1 MGAAISQAHACSA
14 ASLCRRPR
22 RSANLASMSDEP
34 PSLDE
39 LAKRFLDLWQDQI
52 AAVAADPDM
61 AHTLGR
67 YAQIWAAMGPAGLAG
82 IWAAAADGLAP
93 DGMRGGNLNETGQAA
108 NVFAHGAFK
117 DFFAQKPAAPTQAG
131 AASAARGPAPA
142 GAARDDRGD
151 ELAQLRRRVAE
162 LEARLAA
169 EAAAP
174 VAQKP
179 RSARKRPGKPAPK
192 AS

>member
-1 MGAAISQAHACSA
+1 MCAAISQAHACNA
-14 ASLCRRPR
+14 ASPCRPAVA
-22 RSANLASMSDEP
+22 SARLAVMSDDP
-34 PSLDE
+34 PSLDD
-39 LAKRFLDLWQDQI
+39 LAKRYLDLWQDQI

-61 AHTLGR
+61 AHTMGR

-82 IWAAAADGLAP
+82 VWAAAADGLK
-93 DGMRGGNLNETGQAA
+93 GGNLNETGQAA

-117 DFFAQKPAAPTQAG
+117 EFYGKDFFAQT
-131 AASAARGPAPA
+131 SAARGAAPA

-162 LEARLAA
+162 LEAKLAA
-169 EAAAP
+169 ASAAP

-179 RSARKRPGKPAPK
+179 RPARKRAGKRTPK

>member
-1 MGAAISQAHACSA
+1 
-14 ASLCRRPR
+14 
-22 RSANLASMSDEP
+22 MSDEP
-34 PSLDE
+34 PSIDD
-39 LAKRFLDLWQDQI
+39 LAKRYLDLWQDQI

-82 IWAAAADGLAP
+82 IWAAAADGLK
-93 DGMRGGNLNETGQAA
+93 GGNLNETGQAA

-117 DFFAQKPAAPTQAG
+117 DFFAQPP

-151 ELAQLRRRVAE
+151 ELAQLRRRIAE

-174 VAQKP
+174 MAQKP
-179 RSARKRPGKPAPK
+179 RSPRKRAGKRTPK
-192 AS
+192 AP

>member
-1 MGAAISQAHACSA
+1 
-14 ASLCRRPR
+14 
-22 RSANLASMSDEP
+22 MSDEP

-39 LAKRFLDLWQDQI
+39 LAKRYLDLWQDQI

-93 DGMRGGNLNETGQAA
+93 NGIRGGNLNETGQAA

-117 DFFAQKPAAPTQAG
+117 DFFGQKPATAPAQA
-131 AASAARGPAPA
+131 AARGPASA

-151 ELAQLRRRVAE
+151 ELAELRRRIAE
-162 LEARLAA
+162 LETRLAA

-179 RSARKRPGKPAPK
+179 GGPRKRTGKRTPK
-192 AS
+192 AP